1 MSDDPKQL
9 KLGWTISKTI
19 GVAVVNPRAASA
31 MRKSLGIVLSYKGST
46 LTLQKDSIKIEGS
59 IEEAAM
65 ALAEHILEDKKNNPD
80 IKYFSYI
87 SIEAYLIED
96 EVFLNPKIKAQ
107 HYDMAQWDLLKQETE
122 KICNKLTAFM

>member
-1 MSDDPKQL
+1 
-9 KLGWTISKTI
+9 
-19 GVAVVNPRAASA
+19 
-31 MRKSLGIVLSYKGST
+31 MRISLGIVLSYKGST

-65 ALAEHILEDKKNNPD
+65 ALAEHILEDKKNKPD

-96 EVFLNPKIKAQ
+96 FEQVLS
-107 HYDMAQWDLLKQETE
+107 
-122 KICNKLTAFM
+122 